1 MNLTRTRSCKRSAQL
16 LAHEALVRK
25 IAGRLRARLPAGVDM
40 DELMQAGLIGLNDA
54 MSRFVG
60 DQGASFDSYASRR
73 IEGAML
79 DSLRSNDSLPREA
92 RARQRELRAA
102 VQELEHR
109 LLRAPRAQE
118 VANELGWSL
127 IAVHRCMAEA
137 GGGSLRDGEDMVE
150 VEAEDDEDFRHT
162 ADDRTDP
169 LDALQRRQR
178 HHALNT
184 AFGLL
189 EDRERQVM
197 QMLYEGGLDHR
208 GAAVTLGVSPSRVS
222 QMHAAAVE
230 KLKRR
235 LRDW

>member
-16 LAHEALVRK
+16 LAHEALIRK
-25 IAGRLRARLPAGVDM
+25 IAGRLRARLPAGIDM

-54 MSRFVG
+54 LSRFVG

-73 IEGAML
+73 IQGAML

-127 IAVHRCMAEA
+127 AAVHACMAEA
-137 GGGSLRDGEDMVE
+137 GGSALRDGE
-150 VEAEDDEDFRHT
+150 ALLDDEGDAEILHT
-162 ADDRTDP
+162 ADDHADP
-169 LDALQRRQR
+169 LDSLQRRQR
-178 HHALNT
+178 HRALNT
-184 AFGLL
+184 AFGAL
-189 EDRERQVM
+189 EERERQVM